1 MPVCNQCGKS
11 RILHTGKYLSC
22 EQMAEQGCGGWK
34 KTRRLRLPEGAQSTR
49 EGRATSSAEILFFSI
64 GCVGVHGSS
73 GQAEASMSPSSRTQ
87 GCILRRRSWKYP
99 FQLSGKA
106 ATRKARCTDCM
117 SPSPYLF
124 AI

>member
-49 EGRATSSAEILFFSI
+49 EGRATSSAEGHFFSI
-64 GCVGVHGSS
+64 GCVGVLGST
-73 GQAEASMSPSSRTQ
+73 GQAEAYMPCRSGFRDASFAGARGSIPSSFPAMRQ
-87 GCILRRRSWKYP
+87 R
-99 FQLSGKA
+99 GK
-106 ATRKARCTDCM
+106 
-117 SPSPYLF
+117 
-124 AI
+124 